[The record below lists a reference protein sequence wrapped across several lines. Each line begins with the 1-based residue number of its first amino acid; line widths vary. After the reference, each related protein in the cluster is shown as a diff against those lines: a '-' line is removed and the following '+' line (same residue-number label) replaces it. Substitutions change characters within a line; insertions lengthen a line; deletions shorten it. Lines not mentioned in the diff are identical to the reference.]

1 VKSVSARL
9 GELPPEKRAL
19 VEARLQQARDARPS
33 EIARRDENVPAPLSF
48 AQELAYRIER
58 AAGGT
63 SPYRVPRALCI
74 SGPLDVERL
83 HAALD
88 ALVERHHVLRT
99 TFGERDG
106 EPVQNVGPARSL
118 DVRVV
123 SLEST
128 PREERDH
135 ELTRVLRAAIDEPFD
150 LARDPMLRATL
161 VRVRDDEHV
170 LLLVA
175 HHIAWD
181 LGSHDIALAEIAQHY
196 TASAHNGSVA
206 RAPLPLQYADF
217 SAWERR
223 SLQGER
229 LTELLGY
236 WRAELAGVPEVLALP
251 TDAPRQ
257 AIPGDAGLRRKATL
271 PARVVEPLLALA
283 AQSGTT
289 PFVTFAAAFATL
301 LYRYAGD
308 EDVVLGCA
316 VAGRTRSE
324 LEPLIGYFSNMLPLR
339 ARFADDPTF
348 ADVLA
353 TVRGGFLRALEHA
366 EIPYEKLAFELLPAR
381 ASAAVSPLFG
391 AAFDL
396 RHAGGEL
403 SAFGAATVKPMPI
416 ERCVAKF
423 DLSLTVVLT
432 PASAQRPASAVLDLK
447 GRSPLFEG
455 ATLER
460 MLHHLAVLLRGIV
473 AEPQGRVSRLPL
485 LDENERREQLESSER
500 TRAQT
505 FHDTIDGLITAQAA
519 RTPTAVAL
527 EYDDELPESLG
538 GASASDSTSLSY
550 AQLDA
555 RASSLA
561 HRLRVLGVGPG
572 VGVALVAERSPELVI
587 GMLGVLRAG
596 GYYVPIDPAY
606 PAERIAFVLRDCG
619 VTVALTLQRLRPLL
633 SRVAAGVHTTVLS
646 LDALPLDEPQ
656 SASEPPIAP
665 HTPDDLAYII
675 YTSGSTGE
683 PKGVMVAHKAVANYL
698 SWMRDAY
705 DVTPRDAVLQRAPAS
720 FDASVW
726 ELFLPLVAGARLVLA
741 RRGAHGDPAYLA
753 DVVERRHISL
763 LQLVPSQLPA
773 VLDTPGASAALARLR
788 RLFLGGE
795 ALPSTLLT
803 RLLGDCPTLAITN
816 LYGPT
821 EATVYA
827 TYWDVD
833 RARWNG
839 GAVSLGTPIRNVTV
853 NVRDAHMQPVPLG
866 VKGELCIGG
875 AGIARGYFG
884 RPALTDERFVPD
896 RSMAPA
902 DARLYRTGDLVR
914 YRGDGTLEFLG
925 RLDAQVKVRGFR
937 VELGEIESALV
948 ALPEVRAA
956 TVLLREDVPGDPRLV
971 AYCIPARGEA
981 DEAHAFTESIRKR
994 LAEVLPSAIVP
1005 TAYVWLASWP
1015 LNPNGKLD
1023 RRSLPAPDAHGPRE
1037 RTIIAPRNA
1046 CEGAILN
1053 LFADVLGTTAER
1065 ISIDDDF
1072 FALGG
1077 HSLLAMRLVG
1087 RVSAAFG
1094 VTVSLRAF
1102 FENGTPQR
1110 LAESIAGTSGAD
1122 DAQASPI
1129 RRRAS
1134 QDEAPLTAAQE
1145 TLWLLSGSQPN
1156 SSAYSVRVARR
1167 LRGRLDEDALRSAVD
1182 LVVERH
1188 AALRTIFSA
1197 RDGNP
1202 VQRIGAPRPAPFE
1215 TVDLETLAA
1224 DAREAAALQ
1233 RLQAFASWPF
1243 DLGRDVLL
1251 RALLVRLAS
1260 DDHIFLMVSHH
1271 IVADGASVNVLLR
1284 DVAELYAAQEA
1295 DRASALPPLPIEFTD
1310 YAVWQR
1316 DRLAGPRLGALKAFW
1331 DAELAERPAA
1341 PALPLDR
1348 PRGLLPSFVGAHQTA
1363 LLPHAL
1369 LDDLRGL
1376 ARSADVTLYTVLL
1389 AAYATL
1395 LHRYTGQTDIIV
1407 GSPVAGRQRPELES
1421 VVGYFVNTLP
1431 LRARFESDPRFA
1443 DVLAAIRKT
1452 TLGALEH
1459 QDAPF
1464 DVLQNAGAGTSGAA
1478 PYQTMF
1484 ILQNAL
1490 SAEAKLGS
1498 LTATPVGFESGVAK
1512 LDLTVSVT
1520 ELNGA
1525 LRVSFEYRTDL
1536 FEAATI
1542 ERLLSHFR
1550 TLLEGIAADP
1560 ARRVSALPL
1569 VTEDERRRLVST
1581 WNATAADYRRDA
1593 TLPEL
1598 VSAQV
1603 AARPHACAVIAEDRS
1618 LSYSEL
1624 GTQAAAFS
1632 RRLRA
1637 AGVRP
1642 GTFVGVCLERS
1653 SEMLVALLGV
1663 LEAGGAYVPLDPA
1676 FPPARLAF
1684 MLDDCRAA
1692 VIVTQGSLR
1701 TFVDGIVREA
1711 SDAAADYAPGVS
1723 CIDEPDE
1730 TPVAA
1735 ADPQTQPERGAATD
1749 IAYLL
1754 YTSGTTGRPKGV
1766 AVTHRSGIN
1775 FLSSMAREPGLG
1787 ADDTLLAVTTLSFD
1801 IAGLELWLPLV
1812 VGARV
1817 ALAPREA
1824 SMDGHRLAELL
1835 SSSRATMLQATP
1847 TTWRL
1852 LLAAR
1857 WQGDQNLVMLCGGEA
1872 LPPDLASELLP
1883 RGRALW
1889 NMYGPT
1895 ETTIWSALQ
1904 RVSLGDPI
1912 SLGAP
1917 IANTQLY
1924 VLEPGGDVAPLGV
1937 AGELCIGGDG
1947 VSNGYLHL
1955 PELTAERFIADP
1967 FRAESGAHLYRTGDR
1982 VRRYANG
1989 RLEYLG
1995 RLDDQVKLRG
2005 FRIELA
2011 EIEAALRAHPR
2022 VATAA
2027 AALHSDGSGEPS
2039 LVGYYVLQPSTHA
2052 GDGSEAIEP
2061 AMLREHLRTLLPGY
2075 MLPTFLVQLDALPL
2089 TPSGKI
2095 DRAALPAPESNDR
2108 VHTRAA
2114 FVAPRTPTETTVA
2127 QIWARAL
2134 GIDEVSVTESFFALG
2149 GHSISA
2155 LRILAQVDARC
2166 GVHVPF
2172 NFIFERPTVAD
2183 MAAGVDG
2190 WSRSGVSPSR
2200 PVLRRAAR
2208 TVVGVQR

>member
-1 VKSVSARL
+1 VKSLSARL
-9 GELPPEKRAL
+9 DELPPEKRAL
-19 VEARLQQARDARPS
+19 VEARMEQARAARPG

-58 AAGGT
+58 AAGGM
-63 SPYRVPRALCI
+63 SPYRIPRALCI

-106 EPVQNVGPARSL
+106 EPVQDVGAVRSL
-118 DVRVV
+118 DVGVV

-135 ELTRVLRAAIDEPFD
+135 ELTRMLRAAIDEPFD

-161 VRVRDDEHV
+161 VRLRDDEHV

-196 TASAHNGSVA
+196 TASTHNGSVA

-257 AIPGDAGLRRKATL
+257 SIPGDAGLRRKATL

-316 VAGRTRSE
+316 VAGRTRPE

-353 TVRGGFLRALEHA
+353 TVRGAFLRALEHA
-366 EIPYEKLAFELLPAR
+366 EIPYEKLAFELLPER
-381 ASAAVSPLFG
+381 APGALSPLFG

-396 RHAGGEL
+396 RHAGREL
-403 SAFGAATVKPMPI
+403 PAFGAATVKSMPV

-432 PASAQRPASAVLDLK
+432 PASAQRPASALLDLK

-455 ATLER
+455 STLER
-460 MLHHLAVLLRGIV
+460 MLRHLTVLLRGI
-473 AEPQGRVSRLPL
+473 AADPQCRVSQLPL
-485 LDENERREQLESSER
+485 LDENERRERLESSER
-500 TRAQT
+500 TRAQASD
-505 FHDTIDGLITAQAA
+505 DTIDGLITAQAA
-519 RTPTAVAL
+519 RTPRAVAL
-527 EYDDELPESLG
+527 EYDGESPSSNVESG
-538 GASASDSTSLSY
+538 SDSASLTY
-550 AQLDA
+550 AQFDE
-555 RASSLA
+555 RASRLA
-561 HRLRVLGVGPG
+561 RRLSALGVGPG
-572 VGVALVAERSPELVI
+572 VGVALVAERSPELVV

-606 PAERIAFVLRDCG
+606 PAERIAFVLRDSG
-619 VTVALTLQRLRPLL
+619 VTVALTLERLRPLL
-633 SRVAAGVHTTVLS
+633 SRVSAGLQTTVLS
-646 LDALPLDEPQ
+646 LDALSLDEPQ
-656 SASEPPIAP
+656 VASEAALAP
-665 HTPDDLAYII
+665 HTPADLAYII

-698 SWMRDAY
+698 TWMRDAY
-705 DVTPRDAVLQRAPAS
+705 GVTPDDAVLQRAPAS

-726 ELFLPLVAGARLVLA
+726 ELFLPLIAGARLVLA
-741 RRGAHGDPAYLA
+741 RRGAHGDPAYVA
-753 DVVERRHISL
+753 DVVERRRISL

-773 VLDTPGASAALARLR
+773 VLDTPVSSAALARLR

-795 ALPSTLLT
+795 ALPSALLT
-803 RLLGDCPTLAITN
+803 RLLADCPTLAVTN

-821 EATVYA
+821 EAAVYA

-833 RARWNG
+833 RTHWAG

-853 NVRDAHMQPVPLG
+853 DVRDAHLQPVPLG

-875 AGIARGYFG
+875 AGVAQGYFG
-884 RPALTDERFVPD
+884 RPDLTAERFVRDSSGTLPG
-896 RSMAPA
+896 AH
-902 DARLYRTGDLVR
+902 LYRTGDLVR

-925 RLDAQVKVRGFR
+925 RLDAQVKLRGFR
-937 VELGEIESALV
+937 VELGEIESALI
-948 ALPEVRAA
+948 ALPEIRAA
-956 TVLLREDVPGDPRLV
+956 TVLLREDVPSDPRLV
-971 AYCIPARGEA
+971 AYCIPAHGEP
-981 DEAHAFTESIRKR
+981 DEARAFTESVRKR
-994 LAEVLPSAIVP
+994 LAEVLPAAIVP
-1005 TAYVWLASWP
+1005 TAYVWLARWP
-1015 LNPNGKLD
+1015 LNANGKLD
-1023 RRSLPAPDAHGPRE
+1023 RRALPIPDAAGPRE
-1037 RTIIAPRNA
+1037 RTIVAPRNA
-1046 CEGAILN
+1046 REGAILN
-1053 LFADVLGTTAER
+1053 LFADVLGTTADR
-1065 ISIDDDF
+1065 ISVDDDF

-1087 RVSAAFG
+1087 RVAAAFG
-1094 VTVSLRAF
+1094 ASVSLRVF
-1102 FENGTPQR
+1102 FENATPAR
-1110 LAESIAGTSGAD
+1110 LAESIAGTSGTR
-1122 DAQASPI
+1122 DAEASPI
-1129 RRRAS
+1129 TRRPS

-1167 LRGRLDEDALRSAVD
+1167 LHGRLDEGALRRAVD
-1182 LVVERH
+1182 TLVERH
-1188 AALRTIFSA
+1188 AALRTTFSV

-1202 VQRIGAPRPAPFE
+1202 VQRIGAARPAPFE
-1215 TVDLETLAA
+1215 TVDLETLPA
-1224 DAREAAALQ
+1224 DAREAAAVQ

-1243 DLGRDVLL
+1243 DLARDILL
-1251 RALLVRLAS
+1251 RALLVRLTS
-1260 DDHIFLMVSHH
+1260 DDHILLMVSHH

-1284 DVAELYAAQEA
+1284 DLAELYAARET
-1295 DRASALPPLPIEFTD
+1295 DRASALPPLPIEFAD
-1310 YAVWQR
+1310 YAAWQR
-1316 DRLAGPRLGALKAFW
+1316 DRLAGSRLSALKAFW
-1331 DAELAERPAA
+1331 DVELAERPAA

-1348 PRGLLPSFVGAHQTA
+1348 PRGLLPNFIGAHQTVILPPA
-1363 LLPHAL
+1363 LI
-1369 LDDLRGL
+1369 DDLRRL
-1376 ARSADVTLYTVLL
+1376 ARRDDVTLYTVLL
-1389 AAYATL
+1389 AAYSTL
-1395 LHRYTGQTDIIV
+1395 LHRYTGQTDVIV
-1407 GSPVAGRQRPELES
+1407 GSPVAGRQRPELENI
-1421 VVGYFVNTLP
+1421 VGYFVNTLP
-1431 LRARFESDPRFA
+1431 LRARFEGDPRFTE
-1443 DVLAAIRKT
+1443 VLAAVRKT
-1452 TLGALEH
+1452 TVGALEH
-1459 QDAPF
+1459 QDAPP
-1464 DVLQNAGAGTSGAA
+1464 DLLQSAGAGTSGAA

-1490 SAEAKLGS
+1490 MTEAKLGS

-1560 ARRVSALPL
+1560 SRRVSALPL
-1569 VTEDERRRLVST
+1569 VTEDERRRLIST
-1581 WNATAADYRRDA
+1581 WNPTAADYPHDV

-1598 VSAQV
+1598 VGAQV

-1624 GTQAAAFS
+1624 GTQATAFA

-1642 GTFVGVCLERS
+1642 GTFVAVCLERS
-1653 SEMLVALLGV
+1653 SDMLVALLGV

-1676 FPPARLAF
+1676 FPPTRLAF
-1684 MLDDCRAA
+1684 MLGDCGAA
-1692 VIVTQGSLR
+1692 VVVTQASLR
-1701 TFVDGIVREA
+1701 AIVEGVIREA
-1711 SDAAADYAPGVS
+1711 SDASANYAPGVC
-1723 CIDEPDE
+1723 CIDEPDDA
-1730 TPVAA
+1730 PVAVA
-1735 ADPQTQPERGAATD
+1735 ARETQTVRATATD

-1766 AVTHRSGIN
+1766 AVTHRSIIN
-1775 FLSSMAREPGLG
+1775 FLTSMAREPGLG

-1817 ALAPREA
+1817 ALARREA
-1824 SMDGHRLAELL
+1824 AMDGRRLAELL
-1835 SSSRATMLQATP
+1835 ASSAATMLQATP

-1852 LLAAR
+1852 LLAVGWA
-1857 WQGDQNLVMLCGGEA
+1857 GNPNLVMLCGGEA
-1872 LPPDLASELLP
+1872 LPPDLATELLP

-1904 RVSLGDPI
+1904 GVRSGDPI

-1924 VLEPGGDVAPLGV
+1924 VLESGGDVAPFGV

-1967 FRAESGAHLYRTGDR
+1967 FRVESGARLYRTGDR
-1982 VRRYANG
+1982 VRRHANG

-2011 EIEAALRAHPR
+2011 EIEAALGAHLR
-2022 VATAA
+2022 VASAA
-2027 AALHSDGSGEPS
+2027 AALRSDGSGEPS
-2039 LVGYYVLQPSTHA
+2039 LVGYYVPQPISDA
-2052 GDGSEAIEP
+2052 GDGSEVIEP
-2061 AMLREHLRTLLPGY
+2061 AMLREHLSTLLPGY
-2075 MLPTFLVQLDALPL
+2075 MLPTFLVQLDAFPL

-2114 FVAPRTPTETTVA
+2114 FVAPRTPTETTMA

-2134 GIDEVSVTESFFALG
+2134 GIDEVGVTESFFALG

-2183 MAAGVDG
+2183 MAARVDG
-2190 WSRSGVSPSR
+2190 CSRSGVSPSR